1 MRPSLILSLALL
13 LQASQ
18 ATSAPSRAEPTDKP
32 AKAVAADTRALSLS
46 PVAGIA
52 SFGNE
57 VAQPEFGAP
66 APAMPIAPRY
76 DYSANLQSDVFGARL
91 FTGSFVQQG
100 AIQFN
105 PDYMLATGDKLQVR
119 LWGGFNYDAVLSV
132 DAQGNIFLPQVGPLK
147 VQGMRNSDLQAS
159 VEAAVRKVFRANVYC
174 YASLAN
180 AQPVRIFVSGFVNR
194 PGLYNGTSMDSLLHF
209 LDQAGGI
216 DLQRGSFLQ
225 VRVKR
230 GQQVRASVN
239 LYDFLLRGDIP
250 LLQLGDG
257 DVVFVEPRRNTVKVA
272 GLAKNSN
279 RFEFEAGS
287 MQLSELFRLA
297 EPLPSAT
304 HVRVVRNTGTVRNTD
319 YYALADAANLR
330 VADGDEVELTSDKQ
344 PGTITIRVEGEH
356 QGAQEYVLPYG
367 TRIGTLLKQI
377 VPTER
382 SDMNSMQLYRQS
394 VRDRQQALLQT
405 SLNSL
410 EAAVLTA
417 RSGTN
422 EEANLRKEEAALVLQ
437 WVERAK
443 KIEARGQVVIAKS
456 AARDDLLLENG
467 DRIRIPAKDGLIL
480 ISGEVLFPNA
490 IAFDP
495 KLDLDDYIR
504 RTGGLTQNSDA
515 SRIIIA
521 HRDGSFD
528 DSKQNSTLVA
538 GDEVMVLPKVD
549 VKSRQLWKEITQIV
563 YQIAVSAKIAIGL

>member
-1 MRPSLILSLALL
+1 MRSSLILCLALL
-13 LQASQ
+13 GQASH
-18 ATSAPSRAEPTDKP
+18 ALAAPARSDAADKP
-32 AKAVAADTRALSLS
+32 ARTVAPDTRPMSLS
-46 PVAGIA
+46 PVAGMA
-52 SFGNE
+52 AYGM
-57 VAQPEFGAP
+57 AGAP
-66 APAMPIAPRY
+66 AEGAAPAAALPIAPRY
-76 DYSANLQSDVFGARL
+76 DYSANLESDVFGARL
-91 FTGSFVQQG
+91 FTGSFIQQG

-105 PDYMLATGDKLQVR
+105 PDYLLATGDKVQVR
-119 LWGGFNYDAVLSV
+119 LWGGFNYEAVLSV

-147 VQGMRNSDLQAS
+147 VQGMRNSDLQSS

-230 GQQVRASVN
+230 GQQVRATVN

-287 MQLSELFRLA
+287 LQLAELFRLA
-297 EPLPSAT
+297 EPLPGAT

-319 YYALADAANLR
+319 YYPLADAGNLR

-367 TRIGTLLKQI
+367 TRIGALLKKI

-382 SDMNSMQLYRQS
+382 SDMQSMQLFRQS
-394 VRDRQQALLQT
+394 VRERQQALLQT

-417 RSGTN
+417 RSGTA
-422 EEANLRKEEAALVLQ
+422 EEATLRKEEAALVMQ

-443 KIEARGQVVIAKS
+443 RIEARGQVVIAKS
-456 AARDDLLLENG
+456 DARDELLLENG

-480 ISGEVLFPNA
+480 VSGEVLFPNA

-495 KLDLDDYIR
+495 KLSLDDYLR

-528 DSKQNSTLVA
+528 DSKHNDRLVA

>member
-1 MRPSLILSLALL
+1 MRLSLILCLALL
-13 LQASQ
+13 GQASHALAA
-18 ATSAPSRAEPTDKP
+18 ATRTETAEKP
-32 AKAVAADTRALSLS
+32 AKTVASNAMSLS
-46 PVAGIA
+46 PMAGMAAYIPGSSLPEGSVAA
-52 SFGNE
+52 
-57 VAQPEFGAP
+57 AL
-66 APAMPIAPRY
+66 PIAPRY
-76 DYSANLQSDVFGARL
+76 DYSANLESDVFGARL
-91 FTGSFVQQG
+91 FTGNFIQQG

-105 PDYMLATGDKLQVR
+105 PDYMLATGDRLQVR
-119 LWGGFNYDAVLSV
+119 LWGGFNYEAVLSV
-132 DAQGNIFLPQVGPLK
+132 DAQGNVFLPQVGPLK
-147 VQGMRNSDLQAS
+147 VQGMRNSDLQTS
-159 VEAAVRKVFRANVYC
+159 VEAAVRKVFRANVFC

-180 AQPVRIFVSGFVNR
+180 AQPVRIFVSGFVSR

-230 GQQVRASVN
+230 GQQVRATVN
-239 LYDFLLRGDIP
+239 LYDFLLHGDIP

-287 MQLSELFRLA
+287 LQLGELFRLA
-297 EPLPSAT
+297 EPLPTAT
-304 HVRVVRNTGTVRNTD
+304 HVRVVRNSGTVRNTD
-319 YYALADAANLR
+319 YYALADASTQQ
-330 VADGDEVELTSDKQ
+330 VSDGDEVELTSDKQ

-367 TRIGTLLKQI
+367 TRIGSLLKRV

-382 SDMNSMQLYRQS
+382 SDMKSMQLFRQS
-394 VRDRQQALLQT
+394 VRERQQALLQT
-405 SLNSL
+405 SINSL

-417 RSGTN
+417 RSGTA
-422 EEANLRKEEAALVLQ
+422 EEAGLRREEAALIMQ

-443 KIEARGQVVIAKS
+443 KIEARGQVVIAQS
-456 AARDDLLLENG
+456 DARDDLLLENG

-480 ISGEVLFPNA
+480 VSGEVLFPTA
-490 IAFDP
+490 VAFDP
-495 KLDLDDYIR
+495 KLSLDDYLR

-528 DSKQNSTLVA
+528 DSKKNDTLVA

>member
-1 MRPSLILSLALL
+1 MRLTPLLCLAMLGL
-13 LQASQ
+13 ASHTVAAQ
-18 ATSAPSRAEPTDKP
+18 TRTETTEKA
-32 AKAVAADTRALSLS
+32 AKAVAADTRAMSLS
-46 PVAGIA
+46 PMAGMAAYSMGATLQEGGVPA
-52 SFGNE
+52 SL
-57 VAQPEFGAP
+57 
-66 APAMPIAPRY
+66 PIAPRY
-76 DYSANLQSDVFGARL
+76 DYSANLESDVFGARL
-91 FTGSFVQQG
+91 FTGNFVQQG

-105 PDYMLATGDKLQVR
+105 PDYMLATGDRLQVR
-119 LWGGFNYDAVLSV
+119 LWGGFNYEAVLNV

-147 VQGMRNSDLQAS
+147 VQGMRNSDLQSS
-159 VEAAVRKVFRANVYC
+159 VEAAVRKVFRANVFC

-180 AQPVRIFVSGFVNR
+180 AQPVRVYVSGFVSR

-230 GQQVRASVN
+230 GQQVRATVN
-239 LYDFLLRGDIP
+239 LYDFMLRGDIP
-250 LLQLGDG
+250 QLQLGDG

-279 RFEFEAGS
+279 RFEFAAS
-287 MQLSELFRLA
+287 DLQLGELFRLA

-304 HVRVVRNTGTVRNTD
+304 HVRVVRNSGTVRNTE
-319 YYALADAANLR
+319 YYALADATNQR
-330 VADGDEVELTSDKQ
+330 VADGDEVELTADKQ

-356 QGAQEYVLPYG
+356 QGSQEYVLPYG
-367 TRIGTLLKQI
+367 TRIGTLLKRI

-382 SDMNSMQLYRQS
+382 SDMKSMQLFRQS

-417 RSGTN
+417 RSGTS
-422 EEANLRKEEAALVLQ
+422 EEASLRREEAALVMQ

-443 KIEARGQVVIAKS
+443 KIEARGQVVIAQS
-456 AARDDLLLENG
+456 DARDDLLLENG

-480 ISGEVLFPNA
+480 VSGEVLFPNA
-490 IAFDP
+490 VAFDP
-495 KLDLDDYIR
+495 KLSLDDYLR
-504 RTGGLTQNSDA
+504 RTGGLTQNSDS

-528 DSKQNSTLVA
+528 DSKKNDALVA
-538 GDEVMVLPKVD
+538 GDEIMVLPKVD

-563 YQIAVSAKIAIGL
+563 YQIALSAKIAIGL

>member
-1 MRPSLILSLALL
+1 MRLSPIFCLALL
-13 LQASQ
+13 GLSSHDLAAQTRTE
-18 ATSAPSRAEPTDKP
+18 ATEKP
-32 AKAVAADTRALSLS
+32 AKSVAADTRAMSLS
-46 PVAGIA
+46 PMAGMAAYNMGA
-52 SFGNE
+52 SLQE
-57 VAQPEFGAP
+57 AGAP
-66 APAMPIAPRY
+66 ASLPIAPRY
-76 DYSANLQSDVFGARL
+76 DYSANLESDVFGARL
-91 FTGSFVQQG
+91 FTGNFVQQG

-119 LWGGFNYDAVLSV
+119 LWGGFNFDAILSV
-132 DAQGNIFLPQVGPLK
+132 DAQGNVFLPQVGPLQ
-147 VQGMRNSDLQAS
+147 VRGTRNSDLQAS

-180 AQPVRIFVSGFVNR
+180 AQPVRIFVSGFVSR

-230 GQQVRASVN
+230 GQQVRATVN
-239 LYDFLLRGDIP
+239 LYDFLLRGDMP

-279 RFEFEAGS
+279 RFEFEARS
-287 MQLSELFRLA
+287 LQLGELFRLA
-297 EPLPSAT
+297 EPLPNAT
-304 HVRVVRNTGTVRNTD
+304 HVRVVRNSGAVRNTD
-319 YYALADAANLR
+319 YYALADAANQQ

-377 VPTER
+377 TPTER
-382 SDMNSMQLYRQS
+382 SDMKSMQLFRQS
-394 VRDRQQALLQT
+394 VRERQQALLQT

-410 EAAVLTA
+410 ETAVLTA
-417 RSGTN
+417 RSGTA
-422 EEANLRKEEAALVLQ
+422 EEAGLRREEAALIMQ
-437 WVERAK
+437 WVDRAK
-443 KIEARGQVVIAKS
+443 KIEARGQVVIAQS
-456 AARDDLLLENG
+456 DARDDLLLENG

-480 ISGEVLFPNA
+480 ISGEVLFPTA
-490 IAFDP
+490 VAFDP
-495 KLDLDDYIR
+495 KLNLDDYLR

-528 DSKQNSTLVA
+528 DSKKNDALVA